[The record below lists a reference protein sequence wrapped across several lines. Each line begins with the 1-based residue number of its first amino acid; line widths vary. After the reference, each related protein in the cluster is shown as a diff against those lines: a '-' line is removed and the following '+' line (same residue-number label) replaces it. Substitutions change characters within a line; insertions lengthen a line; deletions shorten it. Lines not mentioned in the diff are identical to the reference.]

1 MFMRFRGGGV
11 GHKSTR
17 DATNHF
23 LHDRTPAELS
33 RVRVTDDADEELEN
47 ANGESDDDNEGTE
60 VDEEQDF
67 GYENPFEEEGL
78 DFGEE
83 EVEEVEEAMVDEWDD
98 LDILGPEDGEAPDGE
113 VEDWGFADL

>member
-1 MFMRFRGGGV
+1 MRFRGGGV

-23 LHDRTPAELS
+23 LRDRTPAELA
-33 RVRVTDDADEELEN
+33 RACVPDDADEEPEN
-47 ANGESDDDNEGTE
+47 ADGKSNDDNEGTE

-67 GYENPFEEEGL
+67 GYENQFREGL
-78 DFGEE
+78 DFEE
-83 EVEEVEEAMVDEWDD
+83 EEEKEIVIDEWED

-113 VEDWGFADL
+113 VEDSGFADL